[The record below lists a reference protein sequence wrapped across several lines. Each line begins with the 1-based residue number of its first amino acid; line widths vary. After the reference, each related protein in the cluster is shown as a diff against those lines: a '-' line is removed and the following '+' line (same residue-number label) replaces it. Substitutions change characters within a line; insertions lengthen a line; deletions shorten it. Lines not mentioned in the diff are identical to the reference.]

1 MGTSQFDIRMVFG
14 IAASEV
20 EESVIL
26 KRVYIYICMSEYTDQ
41 E

>member
-1 MGTSQFDIRMVFG
+1 MGTSQFGIRMVFG

>member
-26 KRVYIYICMSEYTDQ
+26 KRVYIYMYVGIY
-41 E
+41 